1 MKPYVTTTLYKK
13 DSDVCD
19 HLDGSI
25 EALRIFDYSPLA
37 NSLKSK
43 EGQRQIINEYAIK
56 VKPGKIDKMLV
67 NSCKVFNNGG
77 MGDPI
82 VQRFNA
88 SQECPTIRPHD
99 VISRIHKY
107 TPIMWGNLRG
117 NKGLLDA
124 LDYLDKDYFHIDHAY
139 FGRGH
144 DHKNYRVSVSSRFAG
159 PSQSILS
166 DRLGKLQFRYFKD
179 KVFLK
184 PWRKTGDHILICP
197 PSRTSR
203 IHRDSIDW
211 LDIITTN
218 LSRYTDRDVVIK
230 EKSDDSKSA
239 FDNAWAII
247 TEESNVAIDAYNH
260 GIPVF
265 SMKPDVYTICCGNV
279 GLENIENPKVGDR
292 ELLFNWLAYNQFTL
306 DEIES
311 GEALSILSDIYG

>member
-1 MKPYVTTTLYKK
+1 
-13 DSDVCD
+13 
-19 HLDGSI
+19 
-25 EALRIFDYSPLA
+25 
-37 NSLKSK
+37 
-43 EGQRQIINEYAIK
+43 
-56 VKPGKIDKMLV
+56 
-67 NSCKVFNNGG
+67 
-77 MGDPI
+77 
-82 VQRFNA
+82 
-88 SQECPTIRPHD
+88 
-99 VISRIHKY
+99 
-107 TPIMWGNLRG
+107 MWGNLRG

-159 PSQSILS
+159 PPQSILS

-230 EKSDDSKSA
+230 EKSDDSTSA

-247 TEESNVAIDAYNH
+247 TEESNVAIDAYN
-260 GIPVF
+260 
-265 SMKPDVYTICCGNV
+265 
-279 GLENIENPKVGDR
+279 
-292 ELLFNWLAYNQFTL
+292 YN
-306 DEIES
+306 
-311 GEALSILSDIYG
+311 